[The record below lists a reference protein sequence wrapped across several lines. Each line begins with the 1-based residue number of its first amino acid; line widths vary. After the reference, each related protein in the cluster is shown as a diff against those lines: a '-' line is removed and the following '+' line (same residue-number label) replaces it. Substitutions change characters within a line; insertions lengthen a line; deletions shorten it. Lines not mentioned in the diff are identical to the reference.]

1 MGILGQGSSHGA
13 CSLLHAAGLGYG
25 SSIALDLSCTVRLLD
40 KPSKRELKDDS
51 SLLDNI
57 LDSWVS
63 SGRKLPKGLTKKELY
78 WAVAT
83 KIPSK
88 RGLKSSSAVSV
99 AAIRALAKS
108 VEAELTTA
116 EIVDMAASAQISAGV
131 SLTGSKDYTWA
142 CAEPGW
148 ALIDINTEKSADGLI
163 LKSPGPNP
171 EDWTVLL
178 LVREQRENIPDLEM
192 FPSQQNAFSQALQA
206 LQDGQ
211 WSVAITWNG
220 RAMVG
225 VTQDLEGRK
234 IANDAFVNGA
244 RAAGITGSGPA
255 ITVIVP
261 SVSSQSIERLKNW
274 YSSKYKDV
282 EIIETKFK
290 SDDSIVD
297 EDL

>member
-51 SLLDNI
+51 SLLGNI
-57 LDSWVS
+57 LDSWVA
-63 SGRKLPKGLTKKELY
+63 SGRKLPKGLGKNELY

-99 AAIRALAKS
+99 AAIRALAQS
-108 VEAELTTA
+108 VDADLTTA
-116 EIVDMAASAQISAGV
+116 EIVDIAASAQVSAGV
-131 SLTGSKDYTWA
+131 SLTGSKDDSWA

-178 LVREQRENIPDLEM
+178 LIREQRENIPDLEM

-225 VTQDLEGRK
+225 VTQDLAGRK

-261 SVSSQSIERLKNW
+261 SVSTQSVERLKNW
-274 YSSKYKDV
+274 YSSRYKDID
-282 EIIETKFK
+282 IIDTKFK

>member
-57 LDSWVS
+57 LDSWVA
-63 SGRKLPKGLTKKELY
+63 SGRKLPKGLGKNELY

-99 AAIRALAKS
+99 AAIRALAQS
-108 VEAELTTA
+108 VDTELTTA
-116 EIVDMAASAQISAGV
+116 EIVDIAASAQISAGV
-131 SLTGSKDYTWA
+131 SLTGSKDDTWA

-178 LVREQRENIPDLEM
+178 LIREQRENIPDLEM
-192 FPSQQNAFSQALQA
+192 FPTQQNAFSQALQA

-225 VTQDLEGRK
+225 VTKDLPGRK

-261 SVSSQSIERLKNW
+261 SVSTQSVERLKNW
-274 YSSKYKDV
+274 YSSRYKDID
-282 EIIETKFK
+282 IIETKFK

>member
-1 MGILGQGSSHGA
+1 M
-13 CSLLHAAGLGYG
+13 
-25 SSIALDLSCTVRLLD
+25 
-40 KPSKRELKDDS
+40 
-51 SLLDNI
+51 LDNI
-57 LDSWVS
+57 LDSWVA
-63 SGRKLPKGLTKKELY
+63 SGRKLPKGLVKNELY

-99 AAIRALAKS
+99 AAIRALAQS
-108 VEAELTTA
+108 VDADLTTA
-116 EIVDMAASAQISAGV
+116 EIVDIAASAQISAGV
-131 SLTGSKDYTWA
+131 SLTGSKDDSWA

-178 LVREQRENIPDLEM
+178 LIREQRENIPDLEM

-225 VTQDLEGRK
+225 VTQDLAGRK

-261 SVSSQSIERLKNW
+261 SVSTQSVERLKNW
-274 YSSKYKDV
+274 YSSRYKDID
-282 EIIETKFK
+282 IIETKFK